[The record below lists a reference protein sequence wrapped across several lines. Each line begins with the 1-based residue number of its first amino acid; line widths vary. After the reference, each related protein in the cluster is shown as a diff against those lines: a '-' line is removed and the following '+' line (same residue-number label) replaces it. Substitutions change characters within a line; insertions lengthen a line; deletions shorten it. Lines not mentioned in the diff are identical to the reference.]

1 MQTFEEYLETL
12 ENMEHRDYL
21 AEVLI
26 WVEEKFPGLEKR
38 IAWSQPNFVDHGTF
52 IISFSYSKKNM
63 VVSPEAAGV
72 RKFSEE
78 LDKLGYGYGSMTIKF
93 PWNRPMNY
101 DLLEKI
107 IRFNIEDKKDCETF
121 WRK

>member
-1 MQTFEEYLETL
+1 MQTFEEYLENL
-12 ENMEHRDYL
+12 ENKEHRNYL
-21 AEVLI
+21 AEILI

-101 DLLEKI
+101 DLLEKM

>member
-1 MQTFEEYLETL
+1 M
-12 ENMEHRDYL
+12 
-21 AEVLI
+21 
-26 WVEEKFPGLEKR
+26 
-38 IAWSQPNFVDHGTF
+38 
-52 IISFSYSKKNM
+52 KNL

-93 PWNRPMNY
+93 PWNKQMDY
-101 DLLEKI
+101 DLLERI
-107 IRFNIEDKKDCETF
+107 IRFNIEDKKECGSF